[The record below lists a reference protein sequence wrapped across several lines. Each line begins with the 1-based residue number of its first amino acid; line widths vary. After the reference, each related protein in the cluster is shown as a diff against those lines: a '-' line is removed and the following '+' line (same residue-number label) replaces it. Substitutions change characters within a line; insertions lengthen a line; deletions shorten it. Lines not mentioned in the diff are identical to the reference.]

1 VAIGTPASLGFN
13 QTAAIGTTVA
23 ITGVTVAAGDAIIV
37 ACHVGSATVTITGV
51 TDSAGNTYTKD
62 VELLPATSQH
72 IYIWSCPNAAALSSG
87 SITATISTSSS
98 AQRAI
103 HAVSVSGLASSSIKD
118 KTSTNEATSATWT
131 SGSTGTLTQADELAF
146 AFAYSNA
153 ATANTPDAGWT
164 ETQDTQISTNRR
176 FICEYQIVSAATALN
191 AGGTVGNAGWG
202 AVIATYLAASTADPV
217 PPPLVMAP
225 RATP

>member
-1 VAIGTPASLGFN
+1 MAIGTPASLGFA
-13 QTAAIGTTVA
+13 QSAIAGTTVVL
-23 ITGVTVAAGDAIIV
+23 TGVTVAAGDAIIV

-72 IYIWSCPNAAALSSG
+72 LYIWSCPNAAALSSG
-87 SITATISTSSS
+87 TITATISTNSS

-103 HAVSVSGLASSSIKD
+103 HAISVSGLATSAIKD
-118 KTSTNEATSATWT
+118 KTSTNEATSSTWT
-131 SGSTGTLTQADELAF
+131 SGSTGTLTQSSELGVAL
-146 AFAYSNA
+146 AYSNA
-153 ATANTPDAGWT
+153 STANTPDAGWT

-176 FICEYQIVSAATALN
+176 FICEYQIVAATTALN

-202 AVIATYLAASTADPV
+202 AVIATYLAAVDPL

-225 RATP
+225 RIPT